1 MLGEGRDLKIGHVRH
16 AIIYHV
22 MQKQIYVGNSD
33 LFLVLVFSILVVE
46 LAAPSLE
53 SFGLALVYKI
63 EQKDEAKYD
72 IDGIWLD
79 MAKLLAA
86 LSQNSWISSRRY
98 DRAGP

>member
-1 MLGEGRDLKIGHVRH
+1 
-16 AIIYHV
+16 

-53 SFGLALVYKI
+53 SFGLTAVYRI

-72 IDGIWLD
+72 IDGI
-79 MAKLLAA
+79 
-86 LSQNSWISSRRY
+86 
-98 DRAGP
+98 

>member
-1 MLGEGRDLKIGHVRH
+1 
-16 AIIYHV
+16 

-33 LFLVLVFSILVVE
+33 LFLVLVFSILVAE

-53 SFGLALVYKI
+53 SFGLALVHRI

>member
-1 MLGEGRDLKIGHVRH
+1 MV
-16 AIIYHV
+16 
-22 MQKQIYVGNSD
+22 
-33 LFLVLVFSILVVE
+33 VFSILVAE

-53 SFGLALVYKI
+53 SFGLALVYRI

-86 LSQNSWISSRRY
+86 LS
-98 DRAGP
+98 